1 MSNMQESRT
10 LQEEQPEEF
19 AFLLA
24 LHAAALERMEKTDFV
39 RVLPPPEDKSPANLI
54 QAWGLE
60 MFHLGLDLGTELMEI
75 AGRDEE

>member
-24 LHAAALERMEKTDFV
+24 LHAAALERLEKTDFV
-39 RVLPPPEDKSPANLI
+39 RVLPPPRGQIACKSHT
-54 QAWGLE
+54 GL
-60 MFHLGLDLGTELMEI
+60 G
-75 AGRDEE
+75 ARVVPSRA